1 MSSSRSN
8 WTGVAFGLPL
18 ACFAA
23 YQQFKLPPAL
33 PVLLETYDYD
43 RTLAGAFMSI
53 YAVAGL
59 LLSMLFGRLLAR
71 RGAVGPILGAL
82 GLSVAGSGLILA
94 LPESGWLVLLGRA
107 LEGIGFAF
115 LAICGHLLANA
126 NAPVRHLPLVVGMT
140 AAWIPVGQ
148 LAAMLLAPL
157 GFAWLG
163 WQSRWLVAVL
173 GARALAAWTLALRG
187 SGAVEL
193 PAAEEA
199 QAPAQAPGQA
209 PVPALTGA
217 LTGARRLQLVIAAGV
232 FMLWSSQYFAYMT
245 WLPQYLVEVHGLS
258 VSMAVAGNMVPV
270 AVLIVTTVLVGMVL
284 RAGVPVGPLLACGL
298 ATQAAIWWLIPV
310 TGGGLGGAVSLVA
323 YGIAAGICPTCL
335 FAMPSV
341 IVGQGRVAA
350 PAFGIIMT
358 GRNFGVL
365 IGPVLLAQAFKFT
378 GAWDVATPIFG
389 TITSV
394 ALGLGVWLAIS
405 LAGARYTNRP

>member
-8 WTGVAFGLPL
+8 WTGVAFGLTL

-33 PVLLETYDYD
+33 PVLLDTYGYD
-43 RTLAGAFMSI
+43 RTLAGAFMSV

-82 GLSVAGSGLILA
+82 GLSVAGSGLVLA

-163 WQSRWLVAVL
+163 WQSLWIVAVL
-173 GARALAAWTLALRG
+173 GALALAAWTLALRG

-193 PAAEEA
+193 PAAEE
-199 QAPAQAPGQA
+199 APAQAPGQA

-389 TITSV
+389 TVTSV
-394 ALGLGVWLAIS
+394 ALGLGIWLAIS
-405 LAGARYTNRP
+405 LAGARYTNRS

>member
-8 WTGVAFGLPL
+8 WTGVAFGLTL

-33 PVLLETYDYD
+33 PVLLETYGYD

-59 LLSMLFGRLLAR
+59 LLSMAFGRLLAR
-71 RGAVGPILGAL
+71 KGAVAPTLGAL
-82 GLSVAGSGLILA
+82 GFSVAGSGLVLA

-126 NAPVRHLPLVVGMT
+126 NAPARHLPLVVGMT

-163 WQSRWLVAVL
+163 WQSLWIVALL
-173 GARALAAWTLALRG
+173 GAFALAAWTLALRG

-193 PAAEEA
+193 PAAAEPPA
-199 QAPAQAPGQA
+199 QAPALA
-209 PVPALTGA
+209 
-217 LTGARRLQLVIAAGV
+217 GARRLKLVIAAGV

-284 RAGVPVGPLLACGL
+284 RAGVPVGPLLVCGL

-341 IVGQGRVAA
+341 IVGQGRIAA

-365 IGPVLLAQAFKFT
+365 IGPVLLAQAFKLT
-378 GAWDVATPIFG
+378 SAWDIAAPIFG
-389 TITSV
+389 TVTSV
-394 ALGLGVWLAIS
+394 ALGLGIWLAVS
-405 LAGARYTNRP
+405 LAGAGYGTRR

>member
-8 WTGVAFGLPL
+8 WTGVAFGLTL

-43 RTLAGAFMSI
+43 RTLAGAFMSV

-148 LAAMLLAPL
+148 LAAMLLAPF

-163 WQSRWLVAVL
+163 WQSLWIVAVL
-173 GARALAAWTLALRG
+173 GALALAAWTLALRG

-199 QAPAQAPGQA
+199 PAQAPAQA

-389 TITSV
+389 TVTSV
-394 ALGLGVWLAIS
+394 ALGLGIWLAIS
-405 LAGARYTNRP
+405 LAGARYTNRS

>member
-8 WTGVAFGLPL
+8 WTGVAFGLTL

-33 PVLLETYDYD
+33 PVLLETYGYD

-71 RGAVGPILGAL
+71 RGAVGPTLGAL
-82 GLSVAGSGLILA
+82 GLSVAGSGLVLA

-163 WQSRWLVAVL
+163 WQSLWIVAVL
-173 GARALAAWTLALRG
+173 GALALAAWTLALRG

-199 QAPAQAPGQA
+199 PAQAPGQA
-209 PVPALTGA
+209 PGQAPVPA

-378 GAWDVATPIFG
+378 GAWDIATPIFG
-389 TITSV
+389 TVTSG
-394 ALGLGVWLAIS
+394 ALGLGIWLAIS
-405 LAGARYTNRP
+405 LAGARYTNSS